1 MELNVFGLSTL
12 RRADKDTTRE
22 EEGRVSDKALKLQEY
37 LSKQYGNGVDSEKQ
51 RKKRKKKK
59 VAAKGAIAIVD
70 HDDTGFKPVEDSG
83 RVEEEDGTSAVSKQ
97 NCCY

>member
-12 RRADKDTTRE
+12 RKADTNTTRE
-22 EEGRVSDKALKLQEY
+22 EDGRVSEKALKLQEY
-37 LSKQYGNGVDSEKQ
+37 LSKQYGDGIDSEKK

-83 RVEEEDGTSAVSKQ
+83 RVEEEDGMSIASK
-97 NCCY
+97 